1 MMDRLYQYILK
12 LCQGPKGSIIMSI
25 VSFTEAV
32 FFIIPPDPFL
42 GLLCIKQS
50 YKRIINLV
58 FACLICSVVGGC
70 IGYYL
75 GEEIVNFGI
84 KNNLSIISDNLDKI
98 EIIRNKF
105 NDGTFLLM
113 ITSGF
118 TPLPF
123 KLFCITAG
131 VLNVDFIPFLLGSI
145 IGRGLRFALVGY
157 LAKIFENQFDKM
169 LKSKEIFYISIGL
182 ILLLIIY
189 LIIKWI

>member
-1 MMDRLYQYILK
+1 MMDKLYQYILK

-84 KNNLSIISDNLDKI
+84 
-98 EIIRNKF
+98 
-105 NDGTFLLM
+105 
-113 ITSGF
+113 
-118 TPLPF
+118 
-123 KLFCITAG
+123 
-131 VLNVDFIPFLLGSI
+131 
-145 IGRGLRFALVGY
+145 
-157 LAKIFENQFDKM
+157 
-169 LKSKEIFYISIGL
+169 
-182 ILLLIIY
+182 
-189 LIIKWI
+189 

>member
-75 GEEIVNFGI
+75 GEEIVNFNVLLEPQ
-84 KNNLSIISDNLDKI
+84 KKKKKKKII
-98 EIIRNKF
+98 
-105 NDGTFLLM
+105 
-113 ITSGF
+113 
-118 TPLPF
+118 
-123 KLFCITAG
+123 
-131 VLNVDFIPFLLGSI
+131 
-145 IGRGLRFALVGY
+145 
-157 LAKIFENQFDKM
+157 
-169 LKSKEIFYISIGL
+169 
-182 ILLLIIY
+182 LIIQET
-189 LIIKWI
+189 LTKHFVVGERGE